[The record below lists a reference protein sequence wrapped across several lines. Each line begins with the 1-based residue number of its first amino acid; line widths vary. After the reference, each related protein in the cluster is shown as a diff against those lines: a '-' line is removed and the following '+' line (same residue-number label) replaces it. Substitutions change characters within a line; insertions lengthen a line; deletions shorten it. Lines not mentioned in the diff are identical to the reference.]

1 MTGSEED
8 TAVRFVLA
16 DDVGCCW
23 SGEDTVTADDELG
36 DAIGSTDLKDDLYG
50 IGREVSSVAT
60 KDNSLSRRVDR
71 VEDRLDEVLCVMLSS
86 CETME

>member
-23 SGEDTVTADDELG
+23 GGEDTVAANDKLG
-36 DAIGSTDLKDDLYG
+36 NTIGSTDLEDDLYG
-50 IGREVSSVAT
+50 LGREVASVAT

-71 VEDRLDEVLCVMLSS
+71 VKNRLDEVLCVVLDSREAM
-86 CETME
+86 